1 MINFALSEDL
11 LNDKQIV
18 PRSIAAFLVER
29 SLPINDESKLI
40 FPKDNEIM
48 IKRKIN
54 ILMLGGAKRV
64 SLAEQLIRAGK
75 NLGVEVSIFSH
86 ELSEHEPIASVGQII
101 VGSKYTE
108 KGIDDEIS
116 HVIECHGIDVVLPFI
131 DPAIELAARVA
142 RRHPDVFI
150 PVSSEE
156 VARAMFDK
164 SLAAEWFERAG
175 IPIPTT
181 YTPDNITYPAI
192 LKPRTGSASRGILVV
207 ENEEELSRAPLPID
221 EYLIQEYIADRDE
234 YTVDCYVGTTDGEVK
249 CAVPRLRLATAGGEV
264 IRTETRRIPAVMS
277 LSERTLKELK
287 FRGPV
292 TLQFI
297 FDRRNQRF
305 LLMEVNP
312 RLGGGVICSIM
323 AGADIAKM
331 ILEECEGMNAA
342 PCRVWRDGT
351 LMTRYFREVM
361 FYK

>member
-1 MINFALSEDL
+1 
-11 LNDKQIV
+11 
-18 PRSIAAFLVER
+18 
-29 SLPINDESKLI
+29 
-40 FPKDNEIM
+40 M

-75 NLGVEVSIFSH
+75 ELGVQVSIFSH
-86 ELSEHEPIASVGQII
+86 ELSEREPIASVGTVI
-101 VGSKYTE
+101 VGSKYSE

-116 HVIECHGIDVVLPFI
+116 HVIESHAIDVVLPFI
-131 DPAIELAARVA
+131 DPAIELAARVS

-164 SLAAEWFERAG
+164 QVAAEWFERAG
-175 IPIPTT
+175 IPIPAT
-181 YTPDNITYPAI
+181 YTAESITYPAI
-192 LKPRTGSASRGILVV
+192 LKPRTGSASKGIIVV
-207 ENEEELSRAPLPID
+207 HNAEELSRAPKPLG

-234 YTVDCYVGTTDGEVK
+234 YTVDCYVGTTDGDVK
-249 CAVPRLRLATAGGEV
+249 CAVPRLRIATAGGEV

-277 LSERTLKELK
+277 LAERTLKELK

-297 FDRRNQRF
+297 YDRSNSRF

-331 ILEECEGMNAA
+331 IVEECEGMNAT

-361 FYK
+361 FYNS

>member
-1 MINFALSEDL
+1 
-11 LNDKQIV
+11 
-18 PRSIAAFLVER
+18 
-29 SLPINDESKLI
+29 
-40 FPKDNEIM
+40 M

-75 NLGVEVSIFSH
+75 ELGVEVSIFSH
-86 ELSEHEPIASVGQII
+86 ELSEREPIASVGTVI
-101 VGSKYTE
+101 VGSKYSE

-116 HVIECHGIDVVLPFI
+116 HVIESHAIDVVLPFI
-131 DPAIELAARVA
+131 DPAIELAARVS

-164 SLAAEWFERAG
+164 LVAAEWFGRAG
-175 IPIPTT
+175 IPIPAT
-181 YTPDNITYPAI
+181 YTAESITYPAI
-192 LKPRTGSASRGILVV
+192 LKPRTGSASKGIIVAH
-207 ENEEELSRAPLPID
+207 NAEELSRAP
-221 EYLIQEYIADRDE
+221 
-234 YTVDCYVGTTDGEVK
+234 K
-249 CAVPRLRLATAGGEV
+249 PRLRIATAGGEV

-277 LSERTLKELK
+277 LAERTLKELK

-297 FDRRNQRF
+297 YDRSNSRF

-331 ILEECEGMNAA
+331 IVEECEGMNAT

-361 FYK
+361 FYNS

>member
-1 MINFALSEDL
+1 
-11 LNDKQIV
+11 
-18 PRSIAAFLVER
+18 
-29 SLPINDESKLI
+29 
-40 FPKDNEIM
+40 M

-75 NLGVEVSIFSH
+75 ELGVEVSIFSH
-86 ELSEHEPIASVGQII
+86 ELSEREPIASVGTVI
-101 VGSKYTE
+101 VGSKYSE

-116 HVIECHGIDVVLPFI
+116 HVIESHAIDVVLPFI
-131 DPAIELAARVA
+131 DPAIELAARVS

-150 PVSSEE
+150 PVSSKE

-164 SLAAEWFERAG
+164 QVAAEWFERAG
-175 IPIPTT
+175 IPIPAT
-181 YTPDNITYPAI
+181 YTAESITYPAI
-192 LKPRTGSASRGILVV
+192 LKPRTGSASKGIIVAH
-207 ENEEELSRAPLPID
+207 NAEELSRAPKPLG

-234 YTVDCYVGTTDGEVK
+234 YTVDCYVGTTDGDVK
-249 CAVPRLRLATAGGEV
+249 CAVPRLRIATAGGEV
-264 IRTETRRIPAVMS
+264 IRTATRRIPAVMS
-277 LSERTLKELK
+277 LAERTLKELK

-297 FDRRNQRF
+297 YDRSNSRF

-331 ILEECEGMNAA
+331 IVEECEGMNAT

-361 FYK
+361 FYNS

>member
-1 MINFALSEDL
+1 
-11 LNDKQIV
+11 
-18 PRSIAAFLVER
+18 
-29 SLPINDESKLI
+29 
-40 FPKDNEIM
+40 M

-75 NLGVEVSIFSH
+75 ELGVEVSIFSH
-86 ELSEHEPIASVGQII
+86 ELSEREPIASVGTVI
-101 VGSKYTE
+101 VGSKYSE

-116 HVIECHGIDVVLPFI
+116 HVIESHAIDVVLPFI
-131 DPAIELAARVA
+131 DPAIELAARVS

-150 PVSSEE
+150 PVSSKE

-164 SLAAEWFERAG
+164 QVAAEWFERAG
-175 IPIPTT
+175 IPIPAT
-181 YTPDNITYPAI
+181 YTAESITYPAI
-192 LKPRTGSASRGILVV
+192 LKPRTGSASKGIIVAH
-207 ENEEELSRAPLPID
+207 NAEELSRAPKPLG

-234 YTVDCYVGTTDGEVK
+234 YTVDCYVGTTDGDVK
-249 CAVPRLRLATAGGEV
+249 CAVPRLRIATAGGEV

-277 LSERTLKELK
+277 LAERTLKELK

-297 FDRRNQRF
+297 YDRSNSRF

-331 ILEECEGMNAA
+331 IVEECEGMNAT

-361 FYK
+361 FYNS

>member
-1 MINFALSEDL
+1 
-11 LNDKQIV
+11 
-18 PRSIAAFLVER
+18 
-29 SLPINDESKLI
+29 
-40 FPKDNEIM
+40 M

-75 NLGVEVSIFSH
+75 ELGVQVSIFSH
-86 ELSEHEPIASVGQII
+86 ELSEREPIASVGTVI
-101 VGSKYTE
+101 VGSKYSE

-116 HVIECHGIDVVLPFI
+116 HVIESHAIDVVLPFI
-131 DPAIELAARVA
+131 DPAIELAARVS

-164 SLAAEWFERAG
+164 QVAAEWFGRAG
-175 IPIPTT
+175 IPIPAT
-181 YTPDNITYPAI
+181 YTAESITYPAI
-192 LKPRTGSASRGILVV
+192 LKPRTGSASKGIIVAH
-207 ENEEELSRAPLPID
+207 NAEELSRAPKPLG

-234 YTVDCYVGTTDGEVK
+234 YTVDCYVGTTDGDVK
-249 CAVPRLRLATAGGEV
+249 CAVPRLRIATAGGEV

-277 LSERTLKELK
+277 LAERTLKELK

-297 FDRRNQRF
+297 YDRSNSRF

-331 ILEECEGMNAA
+331 IVEESEGMNAT

-361 FYK
+361 FYNS